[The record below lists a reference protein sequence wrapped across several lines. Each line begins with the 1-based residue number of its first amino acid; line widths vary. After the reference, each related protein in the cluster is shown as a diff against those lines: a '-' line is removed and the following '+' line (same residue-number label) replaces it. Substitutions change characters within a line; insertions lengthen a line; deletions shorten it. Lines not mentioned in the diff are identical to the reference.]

1 MMMRSDEHPS
11 LFRRVVGRIFVR
23 MDLKNVLPLMRPAIL
38 FAICMLAVVVR
49 LFAVQRFEAIIHEFD
64 PYVLIVLCGE
74 ARDQKKAQQQQ
85 HTQKI

>member
-1 MMMRSDEHPS
+1 
-11 LFRRVVGRIFVR
+11 

-64 PYVLIVLCGE
+64 PYVVRIVCVDKAKKRHDTLCCGCGE
-74 ARDQKKAQQQQ
+74 ERCV
-85 HTQKI
+85 